1 MKNLNI
7 KELVDLSNNKF
18 KPIEL
23 REEAKAEL
31 DLRHAALEQAQA
43 AEKEILEFWQDLG
56 NEK

>member
-18 KPIEL
+18 KSIEL

-31 DLRHAALEQAQA
+31 DRRHAALEQAQA
-43 AEKEILEFWQDLG
+43 AEKEILAFWQDLG
-56 NEK
+56 CEK